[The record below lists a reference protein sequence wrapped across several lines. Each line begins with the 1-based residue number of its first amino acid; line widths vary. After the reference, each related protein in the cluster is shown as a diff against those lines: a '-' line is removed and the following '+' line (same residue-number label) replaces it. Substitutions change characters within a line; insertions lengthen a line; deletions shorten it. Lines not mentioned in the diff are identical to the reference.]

1 MNGQGHSLKE
11 DLDHLIKEHPAEV
24 LYTETNIQPLAD
36 NFFRSYN
43 IEHSGHDIKSGAQWL
58 FFIFK

>member
-24 LYTETNIQPLAD
+24 LYTEINIQLLAD

-43 IEHSGHDIKSGAQWL
+43 IEHSGHDIKSGAQ
-58 FFIFK
+58 